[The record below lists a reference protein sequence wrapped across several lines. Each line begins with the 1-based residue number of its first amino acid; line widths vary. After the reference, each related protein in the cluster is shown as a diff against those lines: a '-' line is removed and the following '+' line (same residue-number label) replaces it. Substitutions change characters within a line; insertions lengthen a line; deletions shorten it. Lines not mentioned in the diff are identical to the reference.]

1 MIKIFGFRS
10 VKSMG
15 SEVSQS
21 AHLGQS
27 AGLKDFH
34 FVGWLTDLDAT
45 IKTRCRAS
53 NGEILSCLLLG
64 NLFFDLFGFLR
75 QLRLESPL
83 SPRSNK
89 FECFLSLGSALFTQ
103 LS

>member
-1 MIKIFGFRS
+1 
-10 VKSMG
+10 MG

-45 IKTRCRAS
+45 IKADVTGLQLLDCKRATI
-53 NGEILSCLLLG
+53 N
-64 NLFFDLFGFLR
+64 
-75 QLRLESPL
+75 
-83 SPRSNK
+83 
-89 FECFLSLGSALFTQ
+89 SLPINYHW
-103 LS
+103 